1 MLVEEIC
8 EAYSMFREKRNAWKV
23 LVDRAEE
30 KRPLEGW
37 EDNIKIVFKKIT
49 LCNMDCLQTETNW
62 GLF

>member
-1 MLVEEIC
+1 
-8 EAYSMFREKRNAWKV
+8 MFREKRNAWKV